1 MLTLSSNACTSR
13 NQVTPMDN
21 EIIYLDNAS
30 TSKVNPEVLESYN
43 QITLKYFAN
52 ASSIHKLGQESNR
65 LLEKSREQILKLFN
79 LSHHEVIFT
88 SGATEANNLAIKGY
102 AFANRGRGNHII
114 TSATEHPSVLN
125 TVKQLENYGFEITIL
140 PVNKNG
146 VVEVNSLKEAIKD
159 NTILVSIMSVNNET
173 GAINPIKEIGEILK
187 SYPKIAF
194 HVDMTQAIG
203 KVIIPLEN
211 IDMFSFAGHKIHGLL
226 GSGALIKEKKIILEA
241 QNAGG
246 GQENNLRS
254 GTNTVALSASLAK
267 ALRLALYKQKENYQ
281 KVSNLRD
288 YLINYLKD
296 NQDLYSLNSFS
307 LDNPYIVNFSL
318 LKHKASVVVEA
329 LSNKGIMVSSL
340 SACHSKN
347 EDYSYVVYAMNQD
360 MKLAHNTIRVSFSNE
375 NNVDDVNALIRT
387 LKIITKEI
395 KQ

>member
-1 MLTLSSNACTSR
+1 
-13 NQVTPMDN
+13 MDN

-203 KVIIPLEN
+203 KVDIPLEN

-226 GSGALIKEKKIILEA
+226 GSGALIKEKKIILEP
-241 QNAGG
+241 QNSGG

-267 ALRLALYKQKENYQ
+267 ALRLALNKQKENYQ

-296 NQDLYSLNSFS
+296 NPDLYSLNSFS
-307 LDNPYIVNFSL
+307 LDNPYIVNFSTL
-318 LKHKASVVVEA
+318 NHKASVVVEA

-375 NNVDDVNALIRT
+375 NNVDDVNALIRA

>member
-1 MLTLSSNACTSR
+1 
-13 NQVTPMDN
+13 MDN

-102 AFANRGRGNHII
+102 AFANKGRGNHII

-173 GAINPIKEIGEILK
+173 GAINPIKEIAELLK

-203 KVIIPLEN
+203 KVDIPLEN

-226 GSGALIKEKKIILEA
+226 GSGALIKEKKIILEP
-241 QNAGG
+241 QNSGG

-267 ALRLALYKQKENYQ
+267 ALRLAINKQKENYQ
-281 KVSNLRD
+281 KVSSLRD

-296 NQDLYSLNSFS
+296 NPDLYSLNSFS
-307 LDNPYIVNFSL
+307 LDNPYIVNFSTL
-318 LKHKASVVVEA
+318 NHKASVIVEA

-375 NNVDDVNALIRT
+375 NNVDDVNALIRA